1 MRNRKNSAYT
11 PAELEIIPLEYSD
24 ILTLSQPD
32 QEKDQNEDND
42 W

>member
-11 PAELEIIPLEYSD
+11 PAELEIIPLERSD
-24 ILTLSQPD
+24 ILTLSQPN
-32 QEKDQNEDND
+32 QEKDPNKDDD